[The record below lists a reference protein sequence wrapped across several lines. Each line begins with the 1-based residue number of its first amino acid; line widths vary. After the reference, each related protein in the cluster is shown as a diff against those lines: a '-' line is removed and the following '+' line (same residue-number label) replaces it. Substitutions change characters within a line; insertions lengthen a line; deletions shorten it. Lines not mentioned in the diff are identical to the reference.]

1 VSPAIDQPLGG
12 QAQPEPVRSAAMLAY
27 RKDGPIGWATL
38 DRAEKLNAMT
48 RGFWQELRDVL
59 GQAESDPEVRVL
71 VFHGAGRCF
80 SVGGDI
86 EGFGE
91 LTDAGDK
98 RAYLREAMGAMHA
111 VETFTK
117 PTIAAVHGHC
127 VGGGC
132 ELTMMCDIVV
142 ADETVRMGTPEAT
155 VGLVP
160 GPGVARGAA
169 HVNLHWMKLM
179 VLAGELLGAEEA
191 RIAGLVNRITPPGEH
206 VAAAEALARKIAQRA
221 PLALAVGKQ
230 VLNQRYEQAYEHAI
244 DAVAYLQGT
253 EDFAEGIAA
262 FREGREPRFEGR

>member
-1 VSPAIDQPLGG
+1 VNPTTDQSIG
-12 QAQPEPVRSAAMLAY
+12 RSAADQQVRSPAMLSY
-27 RKDGPIGWATL
+27 RKDGPVAWATL
-38 DRAEKLNAMT
+38 DRPEKLNAMT

-59 GQAESDPEVRVL
+59 ARADEDPEVRVL
-71 VFHGAGRCF
+71 IFHGAGRCF

-98 RAYLREAMGAMHA
+98 RAYLREAMGAMQA
-111 VETFTK
+111 VESFTK

-132 ELTMMCDIVV
+132 ELTMVCDIVV
-142 ADETVRMGTPEAT
+142 ADETARMGTPEAS

-160 GPGVARGAA
+160 GPGVARGGA
-169 HVNLHWMKLM
+169 HANLHWMKFM
-179 VLAGELLGAEEA
+179 VLTGELLDAQEA
-191 RIAGLVNRITPPGEH
+191 RLAGLVNRVTPPGEH
-206 VAAAEALARKIAQRA
+206 VAAAEELAGKIAQRA

-230 VLNQRYEQAYEHAI
+230 VLNRRYEQAYEHAI

-253 EDFAEGIAA
+253 DDFAEGIAA
-262 FREGREPRFEGR
+262 FQERRGPRFEGK